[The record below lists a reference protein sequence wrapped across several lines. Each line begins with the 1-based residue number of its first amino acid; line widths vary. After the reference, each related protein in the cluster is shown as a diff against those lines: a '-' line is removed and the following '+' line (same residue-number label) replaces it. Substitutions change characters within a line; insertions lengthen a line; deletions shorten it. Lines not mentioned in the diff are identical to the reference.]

1 MKVIADIC
9 IIPITGRISVRKEVS
24 MAHTILKETG
34 LPVQL
39 HSYGTNIEG
48 EFDIIMAALKDI
60 FAHLH
65 ETGTPR
71 VTATIKI
78 GSRID
83 KEQSM
88 QDKID
93 AVQAQGENL

>member
-9 IIPITGRISVRKEVS
+9 IIPITGRISVRKEVA
-24 MAHTILKETG
+24 MAHSILKSTG

-39 HSYGTNIEG
+39 HGYGTNIEG
-48 EFDIIMAALKDI
+48 DYDIIMSALKEI
-60 FAHLH
+60 FNRLH
-65 ETGTPR
+65 QEGVPR

-78 GSRID
+78 GSRTD
-83 KEQSM
+83 KPQSM

-93 AVQAQGENL
+93 AVISEGENS